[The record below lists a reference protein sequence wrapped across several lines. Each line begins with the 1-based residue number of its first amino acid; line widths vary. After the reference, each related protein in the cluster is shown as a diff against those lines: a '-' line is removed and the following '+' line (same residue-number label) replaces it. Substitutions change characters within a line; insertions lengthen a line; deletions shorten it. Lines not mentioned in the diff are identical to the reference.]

1 MLGVVRLMDLVL
13 SHDILR
19 VNGSVVDA
27 MLELVESV
35 IAEVDVVAT

>member
-19 VNGSVVDA
+19 VNGRVVDA
-27 MLELVESV
+27 VLELVESV